1 MVTSPRETTRSRHAG
16 PIRNAIRVKRPARFF
31 LLVVALLAA
40 GTLARVFLFRERAI
54 DVDATSVGIGP
65 VEDVVVNSEA
75 GTVKARS
82 RARLG
87 VEAIGR
93 VAVIP
98 HREGAAVKAGD
109 LLLRLESTTEN
120 TRLEAARRNAEVLRA
135 TLAGARS
142 GSDLAQKS
150 FDRIASLH
158 SRGLASQAQL
168 DEGREQAERGKADV
182 RAAEARLRSAETA
195 VHLAQDELT
204 HVEIRAPFD
213 GTVSQRFVEIGEEV
227 SPGQPLLELV
237 SLSRLYVSAPIDERD
252 AGRLQVGLPV
262 RVTVD
267 TYPGVIWRSRL
278 TRISPVVEAAK
289 EQNRTQ
295 EIEADLPADTT
306 RPHPRPGMTADV
318 EIVLERREG
327 VLRVPTLSVIDGQ
340 RVFVIEKGRA
350 VSRAVGVGLRSWEW
364 TEVLTGLRH
373 GERLIT
379 SLDRAGLKDG
389 VRVQAR
395 EGHGGMTDA
404 RSGAP

>member
-1 MVTSPRETTRSRHAG
+1 
-16 PIRNAIRVKRPARFF
+16 VKRPARF
-31 LLVVALLAA
+31 LLLAVALLAA
-40 GTLARVFLFRERAI
+40 GVLVRTSLFRERGI
-54 DVDATSVGIGP
+54 EVEATSAGIGP

-82 RARLG
+82 RARLS

-98 HREGAAVKAGD
+98 HREGSEVKAGD
-109 LLLRLESTTEN
+109 LLLRLESTTER

-150 FDRIASLH
+150 LNRIAPLH

-168 DEGREQAERGKADV
+168 DESREQAERAKSEV
-182 RAAEARLRSAETA
+182 RAAEARLWSAETA
-195 VHLAQDELT
+195 VRLAQDELT

-213 GTVSQRFVEIGEEV
+213 GTIAQRLVEIGEEV

-237 SLSRLYVSAPIDERD
+237 SLSRIYASAPIDERD

-267 TYPGVIWRSRL
+267 TYPGVVWKSRL

-295 EIEADLPADTT
+295 EVEADFPPDSTK
-306 RPHPRPGMTADV
+306 PQPKPGMTADI
-318 EIVLERREG
+318 EIVLERREK
-327 VLRVPTLSVIDGQ
+327 VLRVPTSAVIDAR
-340 RVFVIEKGRA
+340 RVLAVEEGRA
-350 VSRAVGVGLRSWEW
+350 VSRAVKIGLRSWEW
-364 TEVLTGLRH
+364 SEILSGIGD
-373 GERLIT
+373 GERVIT
-379 SLDRAGLKDG
+379 SLDRAGLKEG
-389 VRVQAR
+389 VRVRAR
-395 EGHGGMTDA
+395 EGPGGTSGA
-404 RSGAP
+404 RSGGP